1 MLYICADDYGMS
13 QASCERIESCLR
25 GGALNKISVLPNG
38 RIKNLKERFSND
50 NVILSLHINLVEG
63 KPLSSPEKLS
73 LLVSDNGYFKNSFG
87 GLFLLS
93 LSPKKREF
101 EKQVYIEIREQIR
114 YWKSLCPSASSIDC
128 DSHQHVHMIPLI
140 FKALMRAIKDENVK
154 VEYLRYPS
162 EPLMPYLLTPS
173 LYFTYRPV
181 NLLKQWVLK
190 LFGCVNRKRLTE
202 FGINTAYFMGILF
215 SGNMRSERI
224 NKVLVHY
231 RRLADKTKS
240 NIELLFH
247 PGYIEDESELID
259 SGKKGFCK
267 FYLSD
272 NRLSEQQ
279 SLMNMN
285 LID

>member
-1 MLYICADDYGMS
+1 MIYVCADDYGMS

-38 RIKNLKERFSND
+38 KIDNLRERFSND
-50 NVILSLHINLVEG
+50 SVILSLHINLVEG
-63 KPLSSPEKLS
+63 KPLSKPEKLS
-73 LLVSDNGYFKNSFG
+73 LLASEDGFFKNSFG
-87 GLFLLS
+87 GLLLLS
-93 LSPKKREF
+93 ILPKKREL
-101 EKQVYIEIREQIR
+101 ERQIYLEIREQIK
-114 YWKSLCPSASSIDC
+114 YWKSLFPSAETIAC

-154 VEYLRYPS
+154 VDYLRYPS
-162 EPLMPYLLTPS
+162 EPLLPYLLTPS

-190 LFGCVNRKRLTE
+190 LFGSVNRGRLTKS
-202 FGINTAYFMGILF
+202 GINTAYFMGILF
-215 SGNMRSERI
+215 SGNMRSERVDR
-224 NKVLVHY
+224 VLVHY
-231 RRLADKTKS
+231 RRLAEKNKG

-247 PGYIEDESELID
+247 PGYIEDESELLD
-259 SGKKGFCK
+259 SGKKGFCE

-272 NRLSEQQ
+272 NRLEEQK

-285 LID
+285 LKS